1 MSWGVSAATAAA
13 ASGQDRG
20 PAAHHARPG
29 PAGNDSKARGAL
41 AKVEA
46 GSAGSLRARSSRPPS
61 VCRLRPRSFCLPGA
75 GPVAAT
81 AQPYCTARAGPGL
94 AAGAYQVRRGEGHP
108 CSARGPRSCPARRAP
123 ALGPGAWSLG
133 RLSCS
138 RGGGDATALG
148 GRPSSCLPLR
158 PRVGT
163 RRSARRL
170 CRERSGDSRAARTGG
185 SSGVAGMGAP
195 NPTLDPASSGSG
207 ALAAASDRQS
217 FPNPPQIKSARGTS
231 GALEGHKETP

>member
-1 MSWGVSAATAAA
+1 MGVSAATAAA

-29 PAGNDSKARGAL
+29 PAGNDSKAGGAL

-108 CSARGPRSCPARRAP
+108 RSARGPRSRPARRAP
-123 ALGPGAWSLG
+123 SLGLGAWSRGTPLLQPRRRG
-133 RLSCS
+133 RYGS
-138 RGGGDATALG
+138 RRT
-148 GRPSSCLPLR
+148 PVELP
-158 PRVGT
+158 PP
-163 RRSARRL
+163 A
-170 CRERSGDSRAARTGG
+170 AARWY
-185 SSGVAGMGAP
+185 AP
-195 NPTLDPASSGSG
+195 QREATM
-207 ALAAASDRQS
+207 
-217 FPNPPQIKSARGTS
+217 
-231 GALEGHKETP
+231 